1 MNSLND
7 KQIAQNKEMF
17 MIVEKSHIELEKKFD
32 RLSLKLDETTETANK
47 SKSQCIQ
54 FLSWS

>member
-17 MIVEKSHIELEKKFD
+17 MIVEKSHVELEKKFD

-47 SKSQCIQ
+47 SKN
-54 FLSWS
+54 